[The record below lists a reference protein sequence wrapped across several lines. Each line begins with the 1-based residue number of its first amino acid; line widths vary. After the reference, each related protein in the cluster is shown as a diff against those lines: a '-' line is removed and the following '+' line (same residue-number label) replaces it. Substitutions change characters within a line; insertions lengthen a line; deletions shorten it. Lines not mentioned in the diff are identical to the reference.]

1 MIMDWEGDGRDRP
14 GPDASDMFDA
24 DREAL
29 NFLDAHRLD
38 RTTTSYRL
46 ALQAILHPE
55 SPLGREVTRRT
66 DGGVRLTEEDVK
78 ALRPLVHEPEEP
90 EAGSGQGP
98 LERDLD
104 VQAEKLESLT
114 SDARQI
120 TSDFSH
126 DMVALS
132 QANTAGGA
140 SAPDAA
146 AIAALLEQLIARIA
160 KTESDLA
167 ELSGNIAALR
177 TRIEQAPHDEGTD
190 TLTGTLSPSGARA
203 LIQELPAAPY
213 GYVLATCG
221 LDDLDNIEDRYGRS
235 VADNVLRAFVATLRQ
250 CCGDAEIVRWQE
262 NLFLVLL
269 RGRPLS
275 QVASMMEDARA
286 AMLARTLRL
295 RGSGEPIGV
304 VTLSAGVAVGI
315 GVPMEETFERAEAL
329 RAIASAGLGNRVVS
343 RA

>member
-1 MIMDWEGDGRDRP
+1 MDWGSHGRAAPVDPDG
-14 GPDASDMFDA
+14 FDA

-29 NFLDAHRLD
+29 NFLDDHRLA
-38 RTTTSYRL
+38 RSTTSYRL
-46 ALQAILHPE
+46 ALQAILHPD
-55 SPLGREVTRRT
+55 SPLGREVARRT
-66 DGGVRLTEEDVK
+66 DGGIRLTEEDVK
-78 ALRPLVHEPEEP
+78 ALCPLVREQEGEGRG
-90 EAGSGQGP
+90 A

-120 TSDFSH
+120 TSDFSS
-126 DMVALS
+126 DMAALS
-132 QANTAGGA
+132 QAHHGQAEA
-140 SAPDAA
+140 APDSR

-177 TRIEQAPHDEGTD
+177 SRIDQRPGDAGGDAGIDSLTGVMSPLGAEGLIAELPTAPH
-190 TLTGTLSPSGARA
+190 
-203 LIQELPAAPY
+203 
-213 GYVLATCG
+213 GYVVATCG
-221 LDDLDNIEDRYGRS
+221 LDDLDGIEDRYGRS
-235 VADNVLRAFVATLRQ
+235 VADNVLRAFVSTLRQ
-250 CCGDAEIVRWQE
+250 SCDEGDIVRWQP
-262 NLFLVLL
+262 NIFLVIL

-275 QVASMMEDARA
+275 QAAAMMEQARA

-295 RGSGEPIGV
+295 RGSGEPIGA
-304 VTLSAGVAVGI
+304 VTLSAGLAAGVGEPMDAVYQ
-315 GVPMEETFERAEAL
+315 RAEAL